1 MDDAYFSWAAGFSD
15 LIGAVIVSI
24 ALMPVKIPYIAR
36 VDDNS
41 MGFVTEWKEG
51 FRIFLMDKRLF
62 VLTLAATIC
71 MVFFI
76 PQV

>member
-1 MDDAYFSWAAGFSD
+1 MRID
-15 LIGAVIVSI
+15 LRNDKLSGKY
-24 ALMPVKIPYIAR
+24 VKIPYIAR

-71 MVFFI
+71 MVLFI

>member
-1 MDDAYFSWAAGFSD
+1 MRID
-15 LIGAVIVSI
+15 LRNDKLSGKY
-24 ALMPVKIPYIAR
+24 VKIPYIAR

-76 PQV
+76 PGYDDWNFYNKSFWK